1 MGTKRIFF
9 SNLRGVVITES
20 DLKRK
25 NIPEIKQVS
34 RFYYQGIPRF
44 VFEIE
49 GAPQFNTIRIYF
61 FHTLRGGGCIDYIE
75 KMDKYT
81 DSLPL
86 KPFSSKELRDAA
98 LLKIMHDFAQ
108 VKPDEDHL
116 KRLIRRATESIDDQR
131 FRENMQRILKYLF
144 ILERIAATAYIDK
157 LINRHRYIVIHKN

>member
-1 MGTKRIFF
+1 MGTKSIFF
-9 SNLRGVVITES
+9 SNQRGVVVTES

-44 VFEIE
+44 VFEIV

-75 KMDKYT
+75 SMERYT
-81 DSLPL
+81 DNLSL
-86 KPFSSKELRDAA
+86 KPFSGRVNRNETLLR
-98 LLKIMHDFAQ
+98 IMHDFEQ

-116 KRLIRRATESIDDQR
+116 KMLIRRATESIDDQH
-131 FRENMQRILKYLF
+131 FRENMQRIFKYLF
-144 ILERIAATAYIDK
+144 ILERRAATEYIDK
-157 LINRHRYIVIHKN
+157 LIKKYRYIVIHKN